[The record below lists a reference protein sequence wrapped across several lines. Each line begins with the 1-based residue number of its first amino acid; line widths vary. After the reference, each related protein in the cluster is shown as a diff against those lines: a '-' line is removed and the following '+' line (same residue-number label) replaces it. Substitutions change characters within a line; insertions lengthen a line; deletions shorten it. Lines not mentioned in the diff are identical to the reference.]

1 MIEVAGVTVPR
12 AAITRLAVILHRNGS
27 RMTGHRLGQA
37 IDKNLD
43 RLALTAKDAPAIVAA
58 LREHPIDEL
67 EPLRQVLQ
75 TPVSGNQS

>member
-12 AAITRLAVILHRNGS
+12 AAITRLAVVLHHNGG

-43 RLALTAKDAPAIVAA
+43 RLALTAQDAQLIVAA

-67 EPLRQVLQ
+67 EPLRQILE
-75 TPVSGNQS
+75 TSSNGNRR

>member
-1 MIEVAGVTVPR
+1 MIDVAGVTVPR
-12 AAITRLAVILHRNGS
+12 AAITRLAVLLQRNGS

-43 RLALTAKDAPAIVAA
+43 RLALTAKDAQAIVVA

-67 EPLRQVLQ
+67 EALRQILQ
-75 TPVSGNQS
+75 TPLDGNHS